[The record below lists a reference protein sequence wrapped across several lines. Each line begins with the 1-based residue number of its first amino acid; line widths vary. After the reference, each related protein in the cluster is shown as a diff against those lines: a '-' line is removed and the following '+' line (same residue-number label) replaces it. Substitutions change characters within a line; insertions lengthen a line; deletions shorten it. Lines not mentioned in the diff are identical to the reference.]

1 MRWCASS
8 DVNFRLDAGARQALI
23 GPNGAGKTTFINL
36 LTGVLEP
43 TEGKVLLGG
52 QDITATSQAER
63 VKRGIARTFQINR
76 LFRGLSVLENVYIP
90 VSEQLGAAPHM
101 FRPAGKRKDV
111 INSAMHLLE
120 MLKLQDVAGHKIS
133 ELPYGRQRLVEIA
146 IALGL
151 APKVLLL
158 DEPAAGVPSA
168 ESHIIL
174 DAIARLPKDIA
185 VLIIEHDM
193 DLVFRFAER
202 ITVLVGGRIF
212 AEGTPKE
219 IGANADVRAVYLG
232 QATQERLASSLAW
245 KNLSAGYG
253 DTVVLENID
262 LSLKAG
268 EALSIIGRNGVGK
281 TTLLATAMGQTTL
294 RSGEVLLD
302 SENIA
307 PLPIYQRALK
317 GLGFVPQEREIF
329 PSLSVRENLEIAAR
343 GGYWNEDRIYALFPR
358 LRERLSNMGNQL
370 SGGEQQ
376 MLSIARA
383 LMTNPSVLLMDEPT
397 EGLAPVLV
405 ETLADVL
412 GKLRDEG
419 ALTIVL
425 VEQNSRVALAF
436 SPRTVVMDRGRVV
449 YDGPSQVLRDDPERL
464 TRLIGV
470 AE

>member
-1 MRWCASS
+1 MAS
-8 DVNFRLDAGARQALI
+8 A
-23 GPNGAGKTTFINL
+23 
-36 LTGVLEP
+36 
-43 TEGKVLLGG
+43 
-52 QDITATSQAER
+52 
-63 VKRGIARTFQINR
+63 
-76 LFRGLSVLENVYIP
+76 
-90 VSEQLGAAPHM
+90 
-101 FRPAGKRKDV
+101 
-111 INSAMHLLE
+111 
-120 MLKLQDVAGHKIS
+120 
-133 ELPYGRQRLVEIA
+133 
-146 IALGL
+146 
-151 APKVLLL
+151 
-158 DEPAAGVPSA
+158 
-168 ESHIIL
+168 
-174 DAIARLPKDIA
+174 
-185 VLIIEHDM
+185 
-193 DLVFRFAER
+193 
-202 ITVLVGGRIF
+202 
-212 AEGTPKE
+212 
-219 IGANADVRAVYLG
+219 
-232 QATQERLASSLAW
+232 LAW

-268 EALSIIGRNGVGK
+268 ESLSIIGRNGVGK
-281 TTLLATAMGQTTL
+281 TTLLATTMGHTTL
-294 RSGEVLLD
+294 RSGEILLD
-302 SENIA
+302 GDNVA
-307 PLPIYQRALK
+307 GLPIYQRALK

-343 GGYWNEDRIYALFPR
+343 GGYWNEDRIFALFPR

-405 ETLADVL
+405 ETLAEAF
-412 GKLRDEG
+412 GKLRDEA

-449 YDGPSQVLRDDPERL
+449 YDGSSQTLRDDPERL